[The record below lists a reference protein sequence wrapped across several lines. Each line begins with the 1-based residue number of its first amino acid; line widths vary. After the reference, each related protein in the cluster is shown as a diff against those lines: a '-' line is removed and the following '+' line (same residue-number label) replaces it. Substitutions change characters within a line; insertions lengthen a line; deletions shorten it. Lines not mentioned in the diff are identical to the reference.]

1 LSWSRGHR
9 LCLLLK
15 IDMMRWLADAR
26 RDLKIIESWNKIDN
40 NFLIKGKLVAAVI
53 FGRG

>member
-1 LSWSRGHR
+1 
-9 LCLLLK
+9 
-15 IDMMRWLADAR
+15 MRWLADAR